1 MRVFSLNLKDLFPCA
16 GNEWQ
21 KGSMNYDGKHMVDPH
36 ARCLRGALLLALS
49 AALLTA
55 LPASATMSQA
65 SVFHLQSPQVGLLH
79 LAAARSKQ
87 HSSKTATVTNLRVSQ
102 TGKRHRL
109 VLDFAKPVAF
119 TQERTSDP
127 AMLVINLKNVAL
139 SNHARRIA
147 DSDKFPAE
155 IAITQASPRQVRVV
169 LDMED
174 ISNVSLTRLSKPD
187 RLVVDYV
194 AQAATPVAAAKPRIT
209 LPPVSRQITSAE
221 RQARLDIETIVLDPG
236 HGGKDPGAIGRD
248 GLAEKEVVLDVALR
262 LRDLLRE
269 HLGKKVLMTRD
280 KDEFIELD
288 DRAKFA
294 NGRKA
299 DLFVSIHINS
309 HPKRA
314 TRGVEMYHFGIAS
327 DRRAM
332 EVAAR
337 ENGDTIDHAQD
348 FVDLIKADL
357 ALSKRIEDSQNLA
370 WETKLAVVNLVSSQ
384 YDTED
389 HGVKTAPF
397 YVLRYTAMP
406 SILAELAFISNPVEE
421 RRLRQSAFRQK
432 AAEGL
437 FEGIRNYLNSAQV
450 AFAR

>member
-1 MRVFSLNLKDLFPCA
+1 MK
-16 GNEWQ
+16 Q
-21 KGSMNYDGKHMVDPH
+21 DGKQMVSSPT
-36 ARCLRGALLLALS
+36 RCLRGAPLLALL
-49 AALLTA
+49 AALLVA
-55 LPASATMSQA
+55 PDASAMMPQTLTW
-65 SVFHLQSPQVGLLH
+65 HLQSPQTSGLY

-87 HSSKTATVTNLRVSQ
+87 RASKTVTITNFRASQ
-102 TGKRHRL
+102 EGKRRRL
-109 VLDFAKPVAF
+109 VLDLTKPVTF
-119 TQERTSDP
+119 TQERTTDP
-127 AMLVINLKNVAL
+127 SVLIIDLNGATLGNAAKRTAEDDN
-139 SNHARRIA
+139 
-147 DSDKFPAE
+147 FPVE
-155 IAITQASPRQVRVV
+155 IAITQTSPKHVRVV
-169 LDMED
+169 LDMEEVTH
-174 ISNVSLTRLSKPD
+174 VSLTKLSKPD
-187 RLVVDYV
+187 RLIMDYV
-194 AQAATPVAAAKPRIT
+194 AHPATTRTAARPKIT
-209 LPPVSRQITSAE
+209 LPPVSRQITLSE

-248 GLAEKEVVLDVALR
+248 GLTEKEVVLDVALR

-269 HLGKKVLMTRD
+269 RLGKRVIMTRD

-294 NGRKA
+294 NGYKA

-309 HPKRA
+309 HPKRV
-314 TRGVEMYHFGIAS
+314 TKGIEMYHFGIAS

-357 ALSKRIEDSQNLA
+357 ALSKRIEESQNLA
-370 WETKLAVVNLVSSQ
+370 WETKIAVVNNVGSH
-384 YDTED
+384 YVTED

-421 RRLRQSAFRQK
+421 RHLRQPAFRQK

-450 AFAR
+450 ALLR

>member
-1 MRVFSLNLKDLFPCA
+1 MKP
-16 GNEWQ
+16 
-21 KGSMNYDGKHMVDPH
+21 DGKQMVGSP
-36 ARCLRGALLLALS
+36 ARCLRGALRLALL
-49 AALLTA
+49 AALLAT
-55 LPASATMSQA
+55 PDASATMPQTLA
-65 SVFHLQSPQVGLLH
+65 WHLPSPQTGFLYR
-79 LAAARSKQ
+79 AAARSKQ
-87 HSSKTATVTNLRVSQ
+87 QASKTVTITNFHVSQ
-102 TGKRHRL
+102 EGNRHRL
-109 VLDFAKPVAF
+109 VLDLAKPATF

-127 AMLVINLKNVAL
+127 AMLIIDLKNVAL
-139 SNHARRIA
+139 SNAARRTTE
-147 DSDKFPAE
+147 DDNFPVE
-155 IAITQASPRQVRVV
+155 IAVTQASSKHVRVI

-174 ISNVSLTRLSKPD
+174 VANVSLTKLSKPD
-187 RLVVDYV
+187 RLVMDYV
-194 AQAATPVAAAKPRIT
+194 AQPTATGTTARPKIT
-209 LPPVSRQITSAE
+209 LPPVSRQITLSE

-262 LRDLLRE
+262 LRELLTER
-269 HLGKKVLMTRD
+269 LGKKVIMTRD
-280 KDEFIELD
+280 KDKFIELD

-294 NGRKA
+294 NGHKA

-309 HPKRA
+309 HPKRV
-314 TRGVEMYHFGIAS
+314 TRGIEMYHFGIAS

-337 ENGDTIDHAQD
+337 ENGDTINHAQD

-357 ALSKRIEDSQNLA
+357 ALSKRIEESQNLA
-370 WETKLAVVNLVSSQ
+370 WETKIAVVNLVGSN
-384 YDTED
+384 YATED

-406 SILAELAFISNPVEE
+406 SILAELAFISNPAEE
-421 RRLRQSAFRQK
+421 RHLRQPAFRQK

>member
-1 MRVFSLNLKDLFPCA
+1 MKP
-16 GNEWQ
+16 
-21 KGSMNYDGKHMVDPH
+21 DGKHMVGSS
-36 ARCLRGALLLALS
+36 ARCLRGALPLALLAML
-49 AALLTA
+49 
-55 LPASATMSQA
+55 LPAPAVSATMTQSPA
-65 SVFHLQSPQVGLLH
+65 WRLQSPQTGLLH
-79 LAAARSKQ
+79 LAAARPKP
-87 HSSKTATVTNLRVSQ
+87 HASKTVAITNLRVSQ
-102 TGKRHRL
+102 RGNRYRL
-109 VLDFAKPVAF
+109 VLDLAKPVTFA
-119 TQERTSDP
+119 QERTTDP
-127 AMLVINLKNVAL
+127 AMLVIDLKNVTL
-139 SNHARRIA
+139 SNAAKRA
-147 DSDKFPAE
+147 AENDNFPIE
-155 IAITQASPRQVRVV
+155 IAVTQASPKHVRVA
-169 LDMED
+169 LDLEEV
-174 ISNVSLTRLSKPD
+174 SNVSLTKLRKPD
-187 RLVVDYV
+187 RLVMDYV
-194 AQAATPVAAAKPRIT
+194 ARPTTPAATVAKPKIT

-248 GLAEKEVVLDVALR
+248 GLTEKEVVLDVALR

-269 HLGKKVLMTRD
+269 RLGKQVMMTRD

-294 NGRKA
+294 NGHKA

-337 ENGDTIDHAQD
+337 ENGDSIDHAQD

-370 WETKLAVVNLVSSQ
+370 WETKIAVVNLVSSQ

-397 YVLRYTAMP
+397 YVLRYTVMP

-421 RRLRQSAFRQK
+421 RRLRQQAFRQK

-450 AFAR
+450 ALLQ

>member
-1 MRVFSLNLKDLFPCA
+1 MKP
-16 GNEWQ
+16 
-21 KGSMNYDGKHMVDPH
+21 DGKHMVGSP
-36 ARCLRGALLLALS
+36 ARYLRGALLLALS

-55 LPASATMSQA
+55 LPASATISHA
-65 SVFHLQSPQVGLLH
+65 AAFHLQSPWTGLLH

-87 HSSKTATVTNLRVSQ
+87 HSSKTATITNLRVSQ
-102 TGKRHRL
+102 TGNRHRL
-109 VLDFAKPVAF
+109 VLNLAKPVTF
-119 TQERTSDP
+119 TQERSSDP
-127 AMLVINLKNVAL
+127 AVLIIHLKNATL
-139 SNHARRIA
+139 SNTAKRVA
-147 DSDKFPAE
+147 EDDNFPAE
-155 IAITQASPRQVRVV
+155 IAVTQKSPKGVRVL
-169 LDMED
+169 LDLEE
-174 ISNVSLTRLSKPD
+174 ISNVSLTKLRKPD
-187 RLVVDYV
+187 RLVMDYITKPT
-194 AQAATPVAAAKPRIT
+194 TPAAAAKPKIT
-209 LPPVSRQITSAE
+209 LPPVSRQITLTE

-248 GLAEKEVVLDVALR
+248 GLTEKEVVLDVALR

-269 HLGKKVLMTRD
+269 RLGKKVIMTRD

-294 NGRKA
+294 NGHKA

-314 TRGVEMYHFGIAS
+314 TRGIEMYHFGIAS

-337 ENGDTIDHAQD
+337 ENGDTINHAQD

-370 WETKLAVVNLVSSQ
+370 WETKIAVVNLVGSQ
-384 YDTED
+384 YDMED

-406 SILAELAFISNPVEE
+406 SVLAELAFISNPVEE
-421 RRLRQSAFRQK
+421 RHLRQTAFRQK
-432 AAEGL
+432 TAEGL

>member
-1 MRVFSLNLKDLFPCA
+1 MQP
-16 GNEWQ
+16 
-21 KGSMNYDGKHMVDPH
+21 DGRHMVGFLV
-36 ARCLRGALLLALS
+36 RYLRGALLLALLAALVPAPAAS
-49 AALLTA
+49 AALPQTLA
-55 LPASATMSQA
+55 W
-65 SVFHLQSPQVGLLH
+65 HLQSPWAGLLH

-87 HSSKTATVTNLRVSQ
+87 HSSKTVAITNLRVSQ

-109 VLDFAKPVAF
+109 VLNLARPVTF

-127 AMLVINLKNVAL
+127 DVLIIHLKNATL
-139 SNHARRIA
+139 SDQAKRVTEDEN
-147 DSDKFPAE
+147 FPAE
-155 IAITQASPRQVRVV
+155 IAVTQASSKGVRVL
-169 LDMED
+169 LDLEEV
-174 ISNVSLTRLSKPD
+174 SNVSLTKLRKPD
-187 RLVVDYV
+187 RLVMDYV
-194 AQAATPVAAAKPRIT
+194 ARSARPATAAAKPQIT

-221 RQARLDIETIVLDPG
+221 RQARLDIESIVLDPG

-248 GLAEKEVVLDVALR
+248 GLTEKEVVLDVALR
-262 LRDLLRE
+262 LRDLIRE
-269 HLGKKVLMTRD
+269 RLGKKVLLTRD
-280 KDEFIELD
+280 KDVFIELD

-294 NGRKA
+294 NGHKA

-314 TRGVEMYHFGIAS
+314 THGIEMYHFGIAS

-348 FVDLIKADL
+348 FVDMIKADL
-357 ALSKRIEDSQNLA
+357 ALSKRIENSQNLA
-370 WETKLAVVNLVSSQ
+370 WETKIAVVNLVGSQ

-406 SILAELAFISNPVEE
+406 SVLAELAFISNPIEE
-421 RRLRQSAFRQK
+421 RRLRQQAFRQK

>member
-1 MRVFSLNLKDLFPCA
+1 M
-16 GNEWQ
+16 Q
-21 KGSMNYDGKHMVDPH
+21 QDGKQMVGSP
-36 ARCLRGALLLALS
+36 AKCLRSALLLALL
-49 AALLTA
+49 AVLLNT
-55 LPASATMSQA
+55 PDVSATPPQTLA
-65 SVFHLQSPQVGLLH
+65 WHLQSPQTGLLH

-87 HSSKTATVTNLRVSQ
+87 HASKTVTVTNFRASQ
-102 TGKRHRL
+102 EGKRRRL
-109 VLDFAKPVAF
+109 VLDLTKPVTF
-119 TQERTSDP
+119 TQKRMSDP
-127 AMLVINLKNVAL
+127 AMLIIDLKNVTLGKAAKRTTEDD
-139 SNHARRIA
+139 N
-147 DSDKFPAE
+147 FPVE
-155 IAITQASPRQVRVV
+155 IAVTQASPKHLRVV

-174 ISNVSLTRLSKPD
+174 VSNVSLTKLRKPD

-194 AQAATPVAAAKPRIT
+194 ARTVTTGTAAKPQIT
-209 LPPVSRQITSAE
+209 LPPVSRQITMSE

-248 GLAEKEVVLDVALR
+248 GLTEKEVVLDVALR
-262 LRDLLRE
+262 LRELLRE
-269 HLGKKVLMTRD
+269 RLGKKVIMTRD

-294 NGRKA
+294 NGYKA

-309 HPKRA
+309 HPKRV
-314 TRGVEMYHFGIAS
+314 TRGIEMYHFGIAS

-337 ENGDTIDHAQD
+337 ENGDSIDHAQD

-357 ALSKRIEDSQNLA
+357 ALSKRIEESQNLA
-370 WETKLAVVNLVSSQ
+370 WETKIAVVNNVSAN
-384 YDTED
+384 YATED

-421 RRLRQSAFRQK
+421 RHLRQPAFRQK
-432 AAEGL
+432 VAEGL

-450 AFAR
+450 ALAR

>member
-1 MRVFSLNLKDLFPCA
+1 MK
-16 GNEWQ
+16 Q
-21 KGSMNYDGKHMVDPH
+21 DGKQMVGSP
-36 ARCLRGALLLALS
+36 ARRLRGAPLLVLL
-49 AALLTA
+49 AALL
-55 LPASATMSQA
+55 ATPD
-65 SVFHLQSPQVGLLH
+65 VFAMMPQTLAWHLQSPQTGLLH
-79 LAAARSKQ
+79 LAAARSKK
-87 HSSKTATVTNLRVSQ
+87 HASKTATITNFRASQ
-102 TGKRHRL
+102 EGKRHRL
-109 VLDFAKPVAF
+109 VLDLTKPVTF
-119 TQERTSDP
+119 TQERTTDP
-127 AMLVINLKNVAL
+127 SVLIIDLKNATL
-139 SNHARRIA
+139 GNAAKRTA
-147 DSDKFPAE
+147 EDDNFPVE
-155 IAITQASPRQVRVV
+155 IAVTQTSPKHVRVV
-169 LDMED
+169 LDMEEVT
-174 ISNVSLTRLSKPD
+174 NVSLTKLSKPD
-187 RLVVDYV
+187 RLIVDYV
-194 AQAATPVAAAKPRIT
+194 AQPTTTRTTARPTIT
-209 LPPVSRQITSAE
+209 LPPVSRQITMSE

-248 GLAEKEVVLDVALR
+248 GLTEKEVGLDVALR

-269 HLGKKVLMTRD
+269 RLGKKVIMTRD

-294 NGRKA
+294 NGHKA

-309 HPKRA
+309 HPKRI
-314 TRGVEMYHFGIAS
+314 TKGIEMYHFGIAS

-337 ENGDTIDHAQD
+337 ENGDSIDHAQD

-357 ALSKRIEDSQNLA
+357 ALSKRIEESQNLA
-370 WETKLAVVNLVSSQ
+370 WETKIAVVNNVSAD
-384 YDTED
+384 YTTED

-421 RRLRQSAFRQK
+421 RHLRQPAFRQK

-450 AFAR
+450 ALLR

>member
-1 MRVFSLNLKDLFPCA
+1 MK
-16 GNEWQ
+16 Q
-21 KGSMNYDGKHMVDPH
+21 DGKQMVGSP
-36 ARCLRGALLLALS
+36 ARCLRVVLLAT
-49 AALLTA
+49 LL
-55 LPASATMSQA
+55 ATPD
-65 SVFHLQSPQVGLLH
+65 VFAMMPQTLAWHVQSPGVGLLH

-87 HSSKTATVTNLRVSQ
+87 HASKTIAVTNLRVSQ
-102 TGKRHRL
+102 TGNRRRL
-109 VLDFAKPVAF
+109 VLDFAKPITF
-119 TQERTSDP
+119 TQERMSDP
-127 AMLVINLKNVAL
+127 AMLVIDLKNVTLGNA
-139 SNHARRIA
+139 ARRTAA
-147 DSDKFPAE
+147 DDNFPVE
-155 IAITQASPRQVRVV
+155 IAITQASPKQVRVV

-174 ISNVSLTRLSKPD
+174 ISNVSLTKLSKPD

-194 AQAATPVAAAKPRIT
+194 AQQATPAAAAKPKIT
-209 LPPVSRQITSAE
+209 LPPVSRQITMTE

-248 GLAEKEVVLDVALR
+248 GLTEKEVVLDVALR

-269 HLGKKVLMTRD
+269 RLGKKVIMTRD

-294 NGRKA
+294 NGYKA

-309 HPKRA
+309 HPKRI
-314 TRGVEMYHFGIAS
+314 TRGIEMYHFGIAS

-337 ENGDTIDHAQD
+337 ENGDSIDHAQD

-357 ALSKRIEDSQNLA
+357 ALSKRIEESQNLA
-370 WETKLAVVNLVSSQ
+370 WETKIAVVNNVSAD
-384 YDTED
+384 YATED

-421 RRLRQSAFRQK
+421 RHLRQPAFRQK

>member
-1 MRVFSLNLKDLFPCA
+1 MKH
-16 GNEWQ
+16 
-21 KGSMNYDGKHMVDPH
+21 DGKQMNGSP
-36 ARCLRGALLLALS
+36 ARYVRGALLLALS
-49 AALLTA
+49 ALV
-55 LPASATMSQA
+55 LPAPPA
-65 SVFHLQSPQVGLLH
+65 SGAMPQTLSWHLQSPHLGLHH
-79 LAAARSKQ
+79 LAATRPKQ
-87 HSSKTATVTNLRVSQ
+87 HQSKTIAVTGLRVSQ
-102 TGKRHRL
+102 TGTRRRL
-109 VLDFAKPVAF
+109 VLDLAKPATF

-127 AMLVINLKNVAL
+127 AMLVIDLKNVAL
-139 SNHARRIA
+139 SATAKRVAEGDH
-147 DSDKFPAE
+147 FPVE
-155 IAITQASPRQVRVV
+155 IAVTQASPQHVRIV

-174 ISNVSLTRLSKPD
+174 VSNVSLTRLSKPD

-194 AQAATPVAAAKPRIT
+194 AHAATPAAAAKPKIT
-209 LPPVSRQITSAE
+209 LPPVSRQITLSE
-221 RQARLDIETIVLDPG
+221 RQARLDIETIVIDPG

-248 GLAEKEVVLDVALR
+248 GLAEKEVVLDVGLR
-262 LRDLLRE
+262 LRDLIRE
-269 HLGKKVLMTRD
+269 RLGRKVLMTRD

-294 NGRKA
+294 NGHKA
-299 DLFVSIHINS
+299 DLFVSVHINS
-309 HPKRA
+309 HPKRT
-314 TRGVEMYHFGIAS
+314 TRGIEMYHFGIAS

-370 WETKLAVVNLVSSQ
+370 WETKIAVVNVVNSQ
-384 YDTED
+384 YSTED

-421 RRLRQSAFRQK
+421 RHLRQPAFRQK

-450 AFAR
+450 AFLR

>member
-1 MRVFSLNLKDLFPCA
+1 MKP
-16 GNEWQ
+16 
-21 KGSMNYDGKHMVDPH
+21 DGKQMVGSPVRY
-36 ARCLRGALLLALS
+36 ARGLLLLALS
-49 AALLTA
+49 VALCPVPAAFA
-55 LPASATMSQA
+55 LSSHSALY
-65 SVFHLQSPQVGLLH
+65 LQSPRTALLH
-79 LAAARSKQ
+79 LAAARHKPSA
-87 HSSKTATVTNLRVSQ
+87 SKTVAITSLRVSQ
-102 TGKRHRL
+102 TGNRHRL
-109 VLDFAKPVAF
+109 VLDLAKPVTF

-127 AMLVINLKNVAL
+127 AMLVIDLKNVTL
-139 SNHARRIA
+139 STAAKRTAEGDN
-147 DSDKFPAE
+147 FPVEVAV
-155 IAITQASPRQVRVV
+155 TQASAGHVRVV

-174 ISNVSLTRLSKPD
+174 VSNVSLTRLSKPD

-194 AQAATPVAAAKPRIT
+194 AQPATPTTVSRPKIT
-209 LPPVSRQITSAE
+209 LPPVSRQITLSE
-221 RQARLDIETIVLDPG
+221 RQARLDIETIVIDPG

-248 GLAEKEVVLDVALR
+248 GLTEKEVVLDVGLR
-262 LRDLLRE
+262 LRDLIRE
-269 HLGKKVLMTRD
+269 RLGKKVLMTRD

-294 NGRKA
+294 NGNKA

-314 TRGVEMYHFGIAS
+314 TRGIEMYHFGIAS

-370 WETKLAVVNLVSSQ
+370 WETKIAVVNLVGSN
-384 YDTED
+384 YATED

-421 RRLRQSAFRQK
+421 RHLRQPAFRQK
-432 AAEGL
+432 TAEGL

-450 AFAR
+450 AFLR